1 MLGYL
6 AVGFVSTI
14 TCHASFIVHPYS
26 AQLHGHVIPFH
37 SLRFP
42 IPRSGS
48 TCIYCHY
55 HMAHTQTNRSHL
67 GFWIFSTF
75 ISTFSPI
82 HYSIP
87 TIFTTHLSWYSQYN
101 QVLNFGIYLY
111 IYCLVMTCADLH
123 VYFPFTVTSTWPEP
137 VLPLMSPI
145 CRHCYLSLLFPCN

>member
-111 IYCLVMTCADLH
+111 IYCLGMTCVD
-123 VYFPFTVTSTWPEP
+123 YMYIFPLQWP
-137 VLPLMSPI
+137 VLGLSRCCPLMSPI
-145 CRHCYLSLLFPCN
+145 NADIVICPCI